1 MLRLPLVC
9 AYHRRGHIVWCWAM
23 VWLAGLLVW
32 PMAGR
37 AATPEAFQE
46 VHYQLE
52 VTYDATARTIQGQ
65 VTFTAVWQDAEPL
78 TGLYFFLPPNTLRR
92 LDPREPAAFSDLRYA
107 RGFEAANLTVHWVT
121 DGAQQQLPFRLQD
134 DPAVPVGRVPDQ
146 AVLLVSLPRPY
157 TAGERPSLTIAFTTR
172 LPRAK
177 NWGVYQE
184 IMALDGLWYPML
196 VPHRRGAWVWGMQE
210 FVHAHYAL
218 RLTTH
223 AEQQVAASVPWTERT
238 RRNGW
243 QTLLGSAGPL
253 YHLGL
258 SSSARWHT
266 EDDPAHTPALRVLV
280 PPGDTFV
287 AAHLLQTLRTVLA
300 FYQQQFGFTLPTPV
314 FTLVVHERD
323 QSWPFGAVADN
334 MLFLSR
340 DLVRVPSIVHKLIEY
355 FVARGVAQ
363 QWWGLHLAYN
373 LNTERWI
380 GEGLAT
386 YLALRWLDH
395 QYGVDRNFLTWKSAW
410 LPNFSYREQSVGITY
425 RRLVVSEEE
434 QPMNTPLDASKD
446 SQGLRF
452 IYEKKGALLY
462 GMLHDLLGEPVFQD
476 FLRVLALEGRGRL
489 VTGTDVRQTAEAV
502 SGRDLAWFFQQWVE
516 QLVSLD
522 YAVGQVEVIPQTDAL
537 GHTVYTNRVE
547 IRRLGEAIMPLTVRL
562 LATDGASYEMQVDGV
577 ARSNT
582 MVWQHT
588 APLSD
593 VHLDPDNRLPDV
605 QRLNNA
611 SHVAYTVR
619 PLIDFPRLDRYLLYP
634 FVTLE
639 NNFIDGNIPRL
650 HLIALYLDDQA
661 ASVSVGYKENPE
673 ELSLEGQLWRNRF
686 PLPSMATSLAFSDR
700 QSAYTLSLETS
711 LLLEESHQQQRLSAN
726 LFTLGYRVAFLQQ
739 LEEFNGEAVPDD
751 FATSTGRLHS
761 FVLRYRRDTRIPPS
775 AGAPLEV
782 LAEPLAYGYA
792 LRLELELASELLGST
807 RPDFQQ
813 VRGEVS
819 EYLRLWNQTWLQLR
833 LFGGWSAGSIPL
845 QRKLTLAGVDTVRG
859 YPYRLR
865 FLGDRMLGGTL
876 GLRFPVLRD
885 VRLED
890 PLRFFGLRSVHVAP
904 FVDGGWVWDRHESLE
919 DVSMRSSAGLR
930 LIAGIG
936 FGSWLRFE
944 VAVDVAYPLDERGQ
958 HEDEGVQ
965 VWVRLQSTAGGG
977 VR

>member
-1 MLRLPLVC
+1 
-9 AYHRRGHIVWCWAM
+9 
-23 VWLAGLLVW
+23 
-32 PMAGR
+32 
-37 AATPEAFQE
+37 
-46 VHYQLE
+46 
-52 VTYDATARTIQGQ
+52 
-65 VTFTAVWQDAEPL
+65 
-78 TGLYFFLPPNTLRR
+78 
-92 LDPREPAAFSDLRYA
+92 
-107 RGFEAANLTVHWVT
+107 
-121 DGAQQQLPFRLQD
+121 
-134 DPAVPVGRVPDQ
+134 
-146 AVLLVSLPRPY
+146 
-157 TAGERPSLTIAFTTR
+157 
-172 LPRAK
+172 
-177 NWGVYQE
+177 
-184 IMALDGLWYPML
+184 
-196 VPHRRGAWVWGMQE
+196 MQE

-218 RLTTH
+218 RLTTQ
-223 AEQQVAASVPWTERT
+223 AEQQVVASVPWTEHT

-243 QTLLGSAGPL
+243 QTLAGSAGPL

-258 SSSARWHT
+258 SSSARWHA
-266 EDDPAHTPALRVLV
+266 EDDPAQTPTLRVLV
-280 PPGDTFV
+280 PPGDTFT
-287 AAHLLQTLRTVLA
+287 ATPLLQTLRTVLA

-323 QSWPFGAVADN
+323 LSWPFGAVADN

-340 DLVRVPSIVHKLIEY
+340 DLVRVPSIVHKLTEY

-395 QYGVDRNFLTWKSAW
+395 QYGIERNFLTWKGAW

-425 RRLVVSEEE
+425 RRLVVSEQD
-434 QPMNTPLDASKD
+434 QPMNTPLDATAD

-452 IYEKKGALLY
+452 VYEKKGALLY
-462 GMLHDLLGEPVFQD
+462 AMLHDLLGESVFQD

-489 VTGTDVRQTAEAV
+489 VTGTDVRQTAEAM
-502 SGRDLAWFFQQWVE
+502 SGRDLVWFFRQWVE
-516 QLVSLD
+516 QRASLD
-522 YAVGQVEVIPQTDAL
+522 YAVGRVEVIPHTDAQ
-537 GHTVYTNRVE
+537 GRTVYTHRVE
-547 IRRLGEAIMPLTVRL
+547 IRRLGEASMPLTVRL
-562 LATDGASYEMQVDGV
+562 LATDGAVYEEQVAGTAHSDTV
-577 ARSNT
+577 
-582 MVWQHT
+582 VWQHT

-593 VHLDPDNRLPDV
+593 VHLDPDHRLPDV
-605 QRLNNA
+605 RRLNNA

-650 HLIALYLDDQA
+650 HLIALYLDDQQ
-661 ASVSVGYKENPE
+661 ASVSVGYKESPE
-673 ELSLEGQLWRNRF
+673 ELSVEGQLWRNRF

-700 QSAYTLSLETS
+700 QSAHTLSLETS
-711 LLLEESHQQQRLSAN
+711 LLLEESHQQQRLPAN
-726 LFTLGYRVAFLQQ
+726 LFTLGYRVAFLQR
-739 LEEFNGEAVPDD
+739 LEEFNEEAVPDD
-751 FATSTGRLHS
+751 FAPSTGRLHS
-761 FVLRYRRDTRIPPS
+761 VVLRYRRDTRIPPPV
-775 AGAPLEV
+775 GAPLEV

-833 LFGGWSAGSIPL
+833 LFGGWSAGPIPL
-845 QRKLTLAGVDTVRG
+845 QRKLTLAGIDTVRG

-865 FLGDRMLGGTL
+865 FLGDRLLGGSL

-904 FVDGGWVWDRHESLE
+904 FVDGGWIWDRHQSLE
-919 DVSMRSSAGLR
+919 DVSLRASAGLR

-944 VAVDVAYPLDERGQ
+944 VAVDMAYPLDERGQ
-958 HEDEGVQ
+958 REDEGVQ

>member
-1 MLRLPLVC
+1 MMRLPRVC
-9 AYHRRGHIVWCWAM
+9 AYQRRRHVVWWCGM

-32 PMAGR
+32 PMAGG
-37 AATPEAFQE
+37 AVTPEAFQA

-52 VTYDATARTIQGQ
+52 VTYDPTAWTIQGQ
-65 VTFTAVWQDAEPL
+65 VTFTAVWQGIEPL
-78 TGLYFFLPPNTLRR
+78 TVLYFFLPPNTLRR
-92 LDPREPAAFSDLRYA
+92 PDPREPAVFSDLRYA
-107 RGFEAANLTVHWVT
+107 RGFEAASLTVHRVT
-121 DGAQQQLPFRLQD
+121 DGAQRQLPFRLQD
-134 DPAVPVGRVPDQ
+134 DSAVPVGRVPDQ

-157 TAGERPSLTIAFTTR
+157 TAGERLSLTIAFATH

-177 NWGVYQE
+177 NWGVYQGVV
-184 IMALDGLWYPML
+184 ALDGLWYPML
-196 VPHRRGAWVWGMQE
+196 VPYRHGTWVGGLQD

-218 RLTTH
+218 RLTTS
-223 AEQQVAASVPWTERT
+223 AEQQVVASVPWTERT
-238 RRNGW
+238 LHNGW
-243 QTLLGSAGPL
+243 QTLSGSAGPL

-258 SSSARWHT
+258 SSSASWHA
-266 EDDPAHTPALRVLV
+266 EDDPAHIPALRVLV
-280 PPGDTFV
+280 PPGDTF
-287 AAHLLQTLRTVLA
+287 AAAQLLQTLRVVLA
-300 FYQQQFGFTLPTPV
+300 FYQQQFAFTLSTPV
-314 FTLVVHERD
+314 FTLVVQERD
-323 QSWPFGAVADN
+323 LSWPFGAVADN

-340 DLVRVPSIVHKLIEY
+340 DLVRVPSVVYKLIEY

-363 QWWGLHLAYN
+363 QWWGLQTAYN

-386 YLALRWLDH
+386 YLALRWLDY
-395 QYGVDRNFLTWKSAW
+395 QYGTDRNFLTWKGAW
-410 LPNFSYREQSVGITY
+410 LPNLSLREQAVGVPY
-425 RRLVVSEEE
+425 RRLVVSQDD
-434 QPMNTPLDASKD
+434 QPMHTPLEATKD

-452 IYEKKGALLY
+452 MYEKKGALLY
-462 GMLHDLLGEPVFQD
+462 VMLHDLLGEPVFQD
-476 FLRVLALEGRGRL
+476 FLRVLALEGGGRL

-502 SGRDLAWFFQQWVE
+502 SGRDLVWFFRQWVE
-516 QLVSLD
+516 QRVSLD
-522 YAVGQVEVIPQTDAL
+522 YAVGQVEVVPQTDAQ
-537 GHTVYTNRVE
+537 GRTVYTNRVE

-562 LATDGASYEMQVDGV
+562 LATDGEIYETLVDGN
-577 ARSNT
+577 ARSET
-582 MVWQHT
+582 VVWQHV

-611 SHVAYTVR
+611 SHVAYAVR

-650 HLIALYLDDQA
+650 HFIALYLDDQE
-661 ASVSVGYKENPE
+661 ASVSLGYKENPK
-673 ELSLEGQLWRNRF
+673 ELSIEGQLWRNRF

-711 LLLEESHQQQRLSAN
+711 LLLEESHQQQRLPAN
-726 LFTLGYRVAFLQQ
+726 LFTLGYRVAFLQH

-751 FATSTGRLHS
+751 FAPSTGRLHS
-761 FVLRYRRDTRIPPS
+761 FVLRYRRDTRIPPPV
-775 AGAPLEV
+775 GAPLEV

-807 RPDFQQ
+807 LPDFQQ
-813 VRGEVS
+813 VRGEAS

-833 LFGGWSAGSIPL
+833 LFGGWSAGPIPL
-845 QRKLTLAGVDTVRG
+845 QRKLTLAGIDTVRG

-865 FLGDRMLGGTL
+865 FLGDRMLGGSL
-876 GLRFPVLRD
+876 GLRFPVLPD
-885 VRLED
+885 VRLDD
-890 PLRFFGLRSVHVAP
+890 PPRFFGLRSVHVAP

-930 LIAGIG
+930 LIAGLG
-936 FGSWLRFE
+936 FGSLLRFE
-944 VAVDVAYPLDERGQ
+944 VAVDVAYPLDARGQ